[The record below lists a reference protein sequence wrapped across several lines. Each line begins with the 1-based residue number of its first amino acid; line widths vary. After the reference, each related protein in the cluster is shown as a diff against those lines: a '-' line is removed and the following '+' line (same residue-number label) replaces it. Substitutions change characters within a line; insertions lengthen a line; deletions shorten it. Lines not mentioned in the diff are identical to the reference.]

1 MERVEFESTS
11 VDTGSRFMAKVF
23 GYMFGALL
31 LTALVAVG
39 VGYLFTNVWPIVDKS
54 DVSASPYFSYYIA
67 MMIASFVLIFI
78 TSIWFNISA
87 WRGKHT
93 LFVPFSIYAILM
105 GILGSSFTMFIN
117 PGILGIAFGVTCL
130 AFGSM
135 ALIGFLAKR
144 GIGVLSMV
152 MLGLLIGA
160 GILSLFN
167 LFLWIINPYSA
178 LLNYILV
185 EALIFAVIMIIT
197 IIDVFNIKRIASR
210 GGANNNVALYCAF
223 SLYIDFIN
231 IFVRV
236 LYVILL
242 ANSRR

>member
-39 VGYLFTNVWPIVDKS
+39 VGYLFTSIWPIS
-54 DVSASPYFSYYIA
+54 DDNNAMYYITT
-67 MMIASFVLIFI
+67 MITSFVLIFI

-105 GILGSSFTMFIN
+105 GILGSSFTMYIN